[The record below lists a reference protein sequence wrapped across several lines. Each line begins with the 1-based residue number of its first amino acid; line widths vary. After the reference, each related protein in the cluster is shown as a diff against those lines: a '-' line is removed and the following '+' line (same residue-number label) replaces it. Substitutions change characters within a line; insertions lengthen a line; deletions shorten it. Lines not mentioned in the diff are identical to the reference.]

1 MLKNYFK
8 IAFRN
13 FYRNKENSIIN
24 IFGLSVALLCC
35 IVIFLFVRA
44 ELSVDNFHTNADQI
58 YRLTFQEINRPGARH
73 FATTS
78 PPMGPALVE
87 SFPEI
92 EQAVRLRFPDSNI
105 LSYKNRQFYE
115 YNVAYADST
124 LLSIFDFPLFQ
135 GNPAKALK
143 DINSV
148 VITAPMAQKYF
159 GDEDPMGK
167 TLLLDNQIPLTV
179 TGVFEEIPSNT
190 HLNFDFIISFD
201 TFEVP
206 RGYPVTLDSWGWV
219 SFYTYVKLSQQADPE
234 QVAAHL
240 DDFLVT
246 NMGED
251 IGENRIL
258 HLQPLDEIYLA
269 SNLRNASEDM
279 RVGNRAYILGL
290 SAIALFLLI
299 IACFNYMNLSTAQAI
314 RRGKE
319 VGVRKTLG
327 AKRTSLMGQFIFE
340 SVLLTLLSICIALL
354 FLEPVLQAASSL
366 LGMELSLEAG
376 SYLYLVPVF
385 LVLSLIVGVL
395 AGFYPSFMISN
406 FRPSKALKGSIE
418 TGSSVFS
425 IRKIL
430 VVGQFV
436 IAIVLIAGS
445 LIIRNQIQ
453 FIQSKD
459 LGFNEE
465 QVVVLHMNGEELT
478 RRFPT
483 IKNELLQNRHVINAS
498 LGAGLL
504 DGRNGTVPVFPPG
517 DDPEGYPMN
526 IYGVHFDYFETM
538 DIKMAEGRSF
548 APSFATDS
556 ADGIVIN
563 QSAAKALGWDN
574 PIGKELRVSDIMDG
588 YVIGVAEDFHFAS
601 LHRQIQPLVMYIPP
615 TNMEK
620 VFVRLQPG
628 NLSQAVASLQ
638 ESWKSVVPD
647 FPFSFVFLDEHLN
660 QLYQADQRFLK
671 LLTVFTILTIIVA
684 CMGLYGLITYMIQR
698 RSKEIGVR
706 KILGAKASQITW
718 LLSSEF
724 SLLVGIAF
732 LISIPICYFAIQN
745 WLQEFA
751 YRVPIPWW
759 VFLLAGFVSLV
770 IAISTISYQTI
781 KAALA
786 NPVKS
791 LRSE

>member
-92 EQAVRLRFPDSNI
+92 EQAVRFRFPDSNI

-115 YNVAYADST
+115 YNVAYADSS
-124 LLSIFDFPLFQ
+124 LFSIFEFPLAK
-135 GNPAKALK
+135 GNPATALK
-143 DINSV
+143 EINSV

-159 GDEDPMGK
+159 GDENPLGK
-167 TLLLDNQIPLTV
+167 SLYLDNQIPLTV

-206 RGYPVTLDSWGWV
+206 RGYPVTLESWGWV
-219 SFYTYVKLSQQADPE
+219 SFYTYVKLSEQADPD
-234 QVAAHL
+234 QVAAHFN
-240 DDFLVT
+240 DFLIT
-246 NMGED
+246 HMGED
-251 IGENRIL
+251 VGANRIL

-269 SNLRNASEDM
+269 SDLRNASEVM
-279 RVGNRAYILGL
+279 RVGNRGYIFGL
-290 SAIALFLLI
+290 SAIALFLLV
-299 IACFNYMNLSTAQAI
+299 IACFNYMNLSTAQAM
-314 RRGKE
+314 RRSKE

-327 AKRTSLMGQFIFE
+327 AKRSSLMGQFIFE
-340 SVLLTLLSICIALL
+340 SILLTLLSICIALL
-354 FLEPVLQAASSL
+354 FLEPVVQTASSL
-366 LGMELSLEAG
+366 LGMELKLEASG
-376 SYLYLVPVF
+376 YLYLVPVF
-385 LVLSLIVGVL
+385 LLLSVVVGVL
-395 AGFYPSFMISN
+395 AGFYPSFMLSN
-406 FRPSKALKGSIE
+406 FRPSKALKGSAE
-418 TGSSVFS
+418 SGSSVFS
-425 IRKIL
+425 VRKVL
-430 VVGQFV
+430 VVGQFI

-465 QVVVLHMNGEELT
+465 QVIVLHMNGEELT

-483 IKNELLQNRHVINAS
+483 IKNELLQNRHVVNAS
-498 LGAGLL
+498 LGGGLL
-504 DGRNGTVPVFPPG
+504 DGRNGTVPVYPAG

-538 DIKMAEGRSF
+538 GIRMDEGRSF

-563 QSAAKALGWDN
+563 QSAARALGWDN

-628 NLSQAVASLQ
+628 NLSQSVASLQ

-647 FPFSFVFLDEHLN
+647 FPFSFIFLDEHLN
-660 QLYQADQRFLK
+660 QLYQTDQRFLR
-671 LLTVFTILTIIVA
+671 LLTVFTILTILVA

-724 SLLVGIAF
+724 SLMVGIAF